1 MLSICCTSTGAC
13 TSGLGLLR
21 GACAQEGKD
30 TATIKLTL
38 DEEFATK
45 HAFIGQDERGM
56 PSPMGAETKVLGA
69 NFQFWKEDDN
79 PTDDTTKSII
89 KLFCASVAE
98 ALNRY
103 YAFGH
108 VFSEEW

>member
-1 MLSICCTSTGAC
+1 M
-13 TSGLGLLR
+13 
-21 GACAQEGKD
+21 QEGKE
-30 TATIKLTL
+30 AAILKLTL
-38 DEEFATK
+38 DEEVATK
-45 HAFIGQDERGM
+45 YAFIGQDERGM
-56 PSPMGAETKVLGA
+56 PSPMGEETQVLGA

-79 PTDDTTKSII
+79 PTDDATKNTI
-89 KLFCASVAE
+89 KVFCESVAA